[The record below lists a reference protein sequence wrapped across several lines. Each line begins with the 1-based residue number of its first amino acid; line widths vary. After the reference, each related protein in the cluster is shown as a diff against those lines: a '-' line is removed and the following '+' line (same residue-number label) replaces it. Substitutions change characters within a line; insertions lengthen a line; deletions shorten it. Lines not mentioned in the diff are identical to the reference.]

1 MKIFAPSRRVHTM
14 VASLIT
20 ALTIAACGGGGGAS
34 DTTVAPTGNN
44 TASADGVSQGAIT
57 GFGSIIVN
65 GVRYDD
71 SKSSVTDDDDD
82 DNPGR
87 SKDDLRLGMV
97 VTVSG
102 SSGTATGTAT
112 AINFGSELKG
122 PVQTLSASVSVSTTS
137 STSSTTSTTP
147 TTPTTTPT
155 AAAVQTLTI
164 LGQLVEINSRTV
176 FDSFSLPGGYADI
189 RVGNV
194 LEIHG
199 LLNVATN
206 KLLATHIQRENN
218 ANKYKL
224 TGNISN
230 ANAASKT
237 FKIGSETIQYAN
249 IEAKRLRANI
259 QDGAT
264 VRVTLATIPAATGTW
279 NATRI
284 VQNKRMVGNIGRLE
298 FEGVITAFTS
308 TTAFS
313 IGNLQVDAS
322 GAQFPRGSA
331 GLALGA
337 RVEVKGVMTNGV
349 LVASRV
355 KVEKNE
361 NSPDDNNNGND
372 NEIELYGAL
381 SGLNAASKTFTL
393 RGLQV
398 SYAGNVVYKD
408 GSASNL
414 ANGVNVEVKA
424 ALASTGSTLQAQR
437 IKFED

>member
-1 MKIFAPSRRVHTM
+1 MKVFNPSRRVHAI

-20 ALTIAACGGGGGAS
+20 ALTIAACGGGGGGN
-34 DTTVAPTGNN
+34 DTTTAPTGTNN
-44 TASADGVSQGAIT
+44 VSTDGVSQGTIS

-71 SKSSVTDDDDD
+71 SKSTVNDDDDD
-82 DNPGR
+82 DSPGR
-87 SKDDLRLGMV
+87 SKDELRLGMV
-97 VTVSG
+97 VTVTG

-122 PVQTLSASVSVSTTS
+122 PVQTLSAPAATS
-137 STSSTTSTTP
+137 STAPTSSTTPTTSTTP
-147 TTPTTTPT
+147 ATPTT
-155 AAAVQTLTI
+155 AAVQTLTI
-164 LGQLVEINSRTV
+164 LGQQVEINSRTV
-176 FDSFSLPGGYADI
+176 FDSLTLPGGYADI

-199 LLNVATN
+199 LLNPATN
-206 KLLATHIQRENN
+206 KLVATYIQRENN

-224 TGNISN
+224 TGNISSS
-230 ANAASKT
+230 NAASKS

-249 IEAKRLRANI
+249 IEAKRLRATI
-259 QDGAT
+259 VDGAT
-264 VRVTLATIPAATGTW
+264 VRVTLATTPVATSTW
-279 NATRI
+279 SAIRI
-284 VQNKRMVGNIGRLE
+284 VQNKRMLGNIGRLE

-322 GAQFPRGSA
+322 GAQFPRGIT

-349 LVASRV
+349 LVASKV
-355 KVEKNE
+355 KVEKGE
-361 NSPDDNNNGND
+361 NPSAEDND
-372 NEIELYGAL
+372 NQIELHGAL

-414 ANGVNVEVKA
+414 ANGVKVEVKA
-424 ALASTGSTLQAQR
+424 ALATTGSTLQALR